1 MKKLMSFL
9 MCLLLLFLLGTN
21 PSTSEFTSWY
31 VDQCAADFIVP
42 LPDQLCDAFAQ
53 FLESY
58 VERSNYG
65 FCSVY
70 TFHGITTVG
79 IADRFFPLDELSI
92 QFEDL
97 RSSFETWYAEFAD

>member
-9 MCLLLLFLLGTN
+9 LCLLLLFLLFTN

-31 VDQCAADFIVP
+31 VDQCAADFIIP
-42 LPDQLCDAFAQ
+42 IPDQVCEAFAQ

-70 TFHGITTVG
+70 SFYGVTTVG
-79 IADRFFPLDELSI
+79 ICDRFFPLDELSV
-92 QFEDL
+92 QFVDL
-97 RSSFETWYAEFAD
+97 LATFDDWYAQFAD